1 MEYKGQLYSKGGTI
15 QVSDKFKKREFVLT
29 DNHEKYPQFI
39 QFTLTQDRCMILD
52 DVQEGDEVTVHFG
65 LKGRKWVNK
74 DGDEKIFNT
83 LDAFK
88 VTKSSNSHIA
98 NHEFHDPTN
107 GDLPF

>member
-52 DVQEGDEVTVHFG
+52 NFEEGDNVEVLFN
-65 LKGRKWVNK
+65 LKGREWVDK
-74 DGDEKIFNT
+74 QGQVKCFNT
-83 LDAFK
+83 LEAFK
-88 VTKSSNSHIA
+88 IKSLSKVHDNSNNNSS
-98 NHEFHDPTN
+98 
-107 GDLPF
+107 DLPF